1 MHLATALTAVRLSL
15 HVLAAT
21 VWVGG
26 QLTMLGLLGELRAIG
41 GDAPAR
47 VARAFARVSWPAYL
61 VLLATGIWNV
71 AASHVSSATSAW
83 KVVLF
88 VKVAVVVLAG
98 VGAFLHQRATS
109 RSALALWGSLA
120 GTASATALVLGVILA
135 G

>member
-1 MHLATALTAVRLSL
+1 
-15 HVLAAT
+15 
-21 VWVGG
+21 
-26 QLTMLGLLGELRAIG
+26 MLGLLGELRAIG